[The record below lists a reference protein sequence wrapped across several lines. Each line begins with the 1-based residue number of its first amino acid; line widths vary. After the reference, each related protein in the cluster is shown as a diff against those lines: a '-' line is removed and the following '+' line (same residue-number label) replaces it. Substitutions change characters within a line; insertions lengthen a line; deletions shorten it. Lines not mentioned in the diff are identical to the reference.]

1 MQIVS
6 CAGFMSFLA
15 LVVLAGLVVV
25 RAPAVSLAA
34 DYLL

>member
-25 RAPAVSLAA
+25 CALAFSPAA
-34 DYLL
+34 DYLR